1 MRLVLALLAGVGAL
15 QGAPKALK
23 NPLNEFRKKLA
34 QWSLE
39 DAAMRRE
46 VQKEMRREE
55 LVGEPDAVDAFRRL
69 QKFYATILDEEEYR
83 AARIVEGGGGIVR
96 PAEAPPDVRGPLG
109 DWEQR
114 ISELRPE
121 DVVAGA
127 RTLVADAAA
136 AARREWSRVETAERS
151 LRRMADATG
160 ARTRDGGAVTTRPRD
175 VPERYRGPL
184 ASFERRV
191 EAYLDVV
198 RNYERRRVEI
208 IREKIPRPKDADP
221 TSVAG
226 VVEAFLNGLARGPLL
241 VRAVVLRV
249 TELVEAALLPVLP
262 NEYDADYD
270 DDAAFARATKR
281 GPGGPR

>member
-96 PAEAPPDVRGPLG
+96 QRGAADVRGPLG

-114 ISELRPE
+114 ISSCGPRTSSPRGRWSPTPRRPRGASGRAPRRRSGR
-121 DVVAGA
+121 AG
-127 RTLVADAAA
+127 
-136 AARREWSRVETAERS
+136 
-151 LRRMADATG
+151 RMADATARQRPDAPPSLLG
-160 ARTRDGGAVTTRPRD
+160 DIEGFVTALVEEQARTRDGGAVTTRR
-175 VPERYRGPL
+175 
-184 ASFERRV
+184 
-191 EAYLDVV
+191 
-198 RNYERRRVEI
+198 
-208 IREKIPRPKDADP
+208 
-221 TSVAG
+221 
-226 VVEAFLNGLARGPLL
+226 
-241 VRAVVLRV
+241 
-249 TELVEAALLPVLP
+249 
-262 NEYDADYD
+262 
-270 DDAAFARATKR
+270 
-281 GPGGPR
+281 

>member
-55 LVGEPDAVDAFRRL
+55 LVGSPTPWTRSGGSRSADARRRRR
-69 QKFYATILDEEEYR
+69 D
-83 AARIVEGGGGIVR
+83 
-96 PAEAPPDVRGPLG
+96 
-109 DWEQR
+109 
-114 ISELRPE
+114 
-121 DVVAGA
+121 
-127 RTLVADAAA
+127 DAAA
-136 AARREWSRVETAERS
+136 TRASVPGPRRSSAA
-151 LRRMADATG
+151 
-160 ARTRDGGAVTTRPRD
+160 
-175 VPERYRGPL
+175 
-184 ASFERRV
+184 

-226 VVEAFLNGLARGPLL
+226 VVEALNARCPP
-241 VRAVVLRV
+241 ASAPFASPASSS
-249 TELVEAALLPVLP
+249 AALLPVLP